1 MISSIEEPQK
11 QMEAKRKKSATREW
25 FDSVVFAVVAATLIR
40 WLFFS
45 AFVIPTPSMEN
56 TLLVGDYLFVS
67 KLHYGTATPV
77 TPLQI
82 PLTHQKIWGTEIPS
96 YLDWFKLP
104 SYRLPGFTDVKR
116 GDVVVFYLPVEHP
129 DAYEKYGAVLPDL
142 HPHPLD
148 LRSNYIKRC
157 VAQAGDKLEI
167 RSGQIYVNGKPVAN
181 PVRMQNEYFVATTT
195 LVNEKNVFHKNGITD
210 YFQFTETYNDSIASK
225 NEYGYVVKTTQA
237 LAEKLRSYDF
247 VKRVEPI
254 VMSKGLK
261 GPQVFPEYEG
271 VAWNKDNYGPIVVPR
286 KGLTI
291 DLTPENSALYGEI
304 IKNYDG
310 NEGVSREGGKITWN
324 GELLTKYTFKQDYYF
339 MMGDNRHNS
348 ADSRYW
354 GFVPNDHIV
363 GKAVFVWMS
372 IDPDPTS
379 IFDKIRWDRLFRVIK

>member
-11 QMEAKRKKSATREW
+11 QMKTKQKKSASREW
-25 FDSVVFAVVAATLIR
+25 FDSVLFAVVAATLIR
-40 WLFFS
+40 WLCFS

-82 PLTHQKIWGTEIPS
+82 PLTHQTIWGTEIPS
-96 YLDWFKLP
+96 YLEWIKLP
-104 SYRLPGFTDVKR
+104 QYRLPGFTDVKR

-129 DAYEKYGAVLPDL
+129 DAYQKYGTVLPNL
-142 HPHPLD
+142 RPHPLD

-167 RSGQIYVNGKPVAN
+167 RGGQVYVNGKVEAN
-181 PVRMQNEYFVATTT
+181 PLRMQNEYFVSTTT

-210 YFQFTETYNDSIASK
+210 YFRFTETYNDSIAS
-225 NEYGYVVKTTQA
+225 NDESGYIVKTTQT
-237 LAEKLRSYDF
+237 LAEKMKSYDF

-254 VMSKGLK
+254 FMSKRLK
-261 GPQVFPEYEG
+261 EPHLFPGYEA
-271 VAWNKDNYGPIVVPR
+271 VDWNKDNYGPIVVPR
-286 KGLTI
+286 KGSTV
-291 DLTPENSALYGEI
+291 DLTPENAALFGEI
-304 IKNYDG
+304 IRNYDG
-310 NEGVSREGGKITWN
+310 NEGVSLEGGKIIQN
-324 GELLTKYTFKQDYYF
+324 GKVLEKYTFRQDYYF

-354 GFVPNDHIV
+354 GFVPKDHIV

-372 IDPDPTS
+372 IDPDPTR
-379 IFDKIRWDRLFRVIK
+379 FFNKIRWDRLFRVIQ

>member
-1 MISSIEEPQK
+1 MISVIEESEK
-11 QMEAKRKKSATREW
+11 QMKTKQKKSASREW
-25 FDSVVFAVVAATLIR
+25 FDSVLFAVVAATLIR

-82 PLTHQKIWGTEIPS
+82 PLTHQTIWGTDIPS
-96 YLDWFKLP
+96 YLDWIKLP
-104 SYRLPGFTDVKR
+104 QYRLPGFTDVKR

-129 DAYEKYGAVLPDL
+129 DAYQKYGAVLPNL
-142 HPHPLD
+142 RPHPLD

-157 VAQAGDKLEI
+157 VAQAGDELEI
-167 RSGQIYVNGKPVAN
+167 RGGQVYVNGKAETN
-181 PVRMQNEYFVATTT
+181 PVRMQNEYFVSTTT

-210 YFQFTETYNDSIASK
+210 YSQFTETYDDSIAS
-225 NEYGYVVKTTQA
+225 NGESGYTVKTTQA
-237 LAEKLRSYDF
+237 LAEKLKSYDF

-254 VMSKGLK
+254 FMSKGLK
-261 GPQVFPEYEG
+261 EPHLFPGYEA
-271 VAWNKDNYGPIVVPR
+271 VDWNKDNYGPIIVPR
-286 KGLTI
+286 KGTTV
-291 DLTPENSALYGEI
+291 DLTPENASLFGEI
-304 IKNYDG
+304 IRNYDG
-310 NEGVSREGGKITWN
+310 NEGVSLEGGKIIQN
-324 GELLTKYTFKQDYYF
+324 GKVLGKYTFKQDYYF

-354 GFVPNDHIV
+354 GFVPKDHIV

-379 IFDKIRWDRLFRVIK
+379 FFNKIRWDRLFRVIQ